1 MSLMKTLA
9 KVALGVAV
17 AKGASSMMK
26 RSNSSASASGS
37 GGGGLL
43 DQLSQMSQGG
53 ESGGGLQDLLGSVLG
68 GAQQPTQSGGGLGG
82 LGGLLDG
89 LSNSNTQRGGVETA
103 STGGGLDSLLG
114 GLMGGQSGGGSG
126 GLSDLLG
133 GLTQGGGAGGLGGL
147 MGALTKGGSG
157 GDLGGLLGGLLGGGA
172 AAAAPQAASMDQSG
186 IDFGGQSSS
195 KSFGEQLNSS
205 FASDDELAEPPT
217 PQQEFAAGLM
227 LRAMIQAAKSDGKID
242 DHEREK
248 LLGQLGD
255 ISQQER
261 EFVAAEMAA
270 PVDVRNLAGQV
281 PRGMEPQIYAMS
293 VMAIDLDNRAEAQ
306 YLHDLAS
313 EMGIDKRGV
322 NHIHAQLGVPSIY
335 G

>member
-26 RSNSSASASGS
+26 RSSSSASASGS
-37 GGGGLL
+37 GGGLF

-53 ESGGGLQDLLGSVLG
+53 ETGGGLQDMLGSVLG

-89 LSNSNTQRGGVETA
+89 LSNSNTQPGSVETSA
-103 STGGGLDSLLG
+103 SGGGLDSLLG
-114 GLMGGQSGGGSG
+114 GLMGSGSG
-126 GLSDLLG
+126 GLGDLLSN
-133 GLTQGGGAGGLGGL
+133 LTQDGQAGGLGSL

-157 GDLGGLLGGLLGGGA
+157 GDLGGLLSGLLGGGA
-172 AAAAPQAASMDQSG
+172 AAMASQAASIDTSG
-186 IDFGGQSSS
+186 IDFDGHTSS
-195 KSFGEQLNSS
+195 KSFGEQLNNS

-248 LLGQLGD
+248 LLGQLGN
-255 ISQQER
+255 ISQEER

-306 YLHDLAS
+306 YLHDLATA
-313 EMGIDKRGV
+313 MGIDKRGV
-322 NHIHAQLGVPSIY
+322 NHIHSQLGVPSIY

>member
-1 MSLMKTLA
+1 MSLLKTLA

-17 AKGASSMMK
+17 AKGASSMMN
-26 RSNSSASASGS
+26 RGGSSTQSS
-37 GGGGLL
+37 GGGLM

-53 ESGGGLQDLLGSVLG
+53 QSGGGLQDMLGSVLG
-68 GAQQPTQSGGGLGG
+68 GAQQQQTGENSGGLGG
-82 LGGLLDG
+82 LGGLLDS
-89 LSNSNTQRGGVETA
+89 LSGVGTPRGGVET
-103 STGGGLDSLLG
+103 SQKGGGLDGLLD
-114 GLMGGQSGGGSG
+114 GLMDDQTLGGSG
-126 GLSDLLG
+126 GLGGLLG
-133 GLTQGGGAGGLGGL
+133 SLTQGGSAGGLGGI
-147 MGALTKGGSG
+147 MGALSQGGSG

-172 AAAAPQAASMDQSG
+172 AATAAHATSTTSIRGSNQDANNG
-186 IDFGGQSSS
+186 
-195 KSFGEQLNSS
+195 KSFGEKLNRSL
-205 FASDDELAEPPT
+205 AYGDELEEAPT

-281 PRGMEPQIYAMS
+281 PQGMEPQIYAMS

-306 YLHDLAS
+306 YLHDLAT